1 MRPRTDSK
9 IYTLREGVGRHEH
22 VSTYVASTLRQLPD
36 LHSIPRQRGDQQAV
50 PFSIVADIRWAGDP
64 ADELDLLARL
74 VARHAGIGPARHE
87 NPATRDDDAVES
99 AGALRDHAR
108 RLVAGLPAEHSGG
121 CRFSG
126 GKVRHQ
132 LHQTVREIG
141 RRSQE
146 SGDRMRRRHALLA
159 GLLCAGSGLAWQWL
173 TVRFNYGGNWTALF
187 CPGAQDPAPAR

>member
-108 RLVAGLPAEHSGG
+108 RLVAGLPAEHVASAELDDDEALTNGIDGDAVGG
-121 CRFSG
+121 TPPGSPGPAG
-126 GKVRHQ
+126 GPPPPP
-132 LHQTVREIG
+132 
-141 RRSQE
+141 
-146 SGDRMRRRHALLA
+146 
-159 GLLCAGSGLAWQWL
+159 GS
-173 TVRFNYGGNWTALF
+173 
-187 CPGAQDPAPAR
+187 